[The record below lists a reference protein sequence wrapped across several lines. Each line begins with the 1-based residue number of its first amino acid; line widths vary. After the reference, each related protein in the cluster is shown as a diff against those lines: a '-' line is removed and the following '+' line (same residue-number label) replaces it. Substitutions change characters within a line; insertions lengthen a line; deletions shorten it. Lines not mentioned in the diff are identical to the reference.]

1 MAKNFPLEMAIWRHK
16 IDIDALCAL
25 GQENMGAHLDILFT
39 EIGDDFLT
47 ASMPVDHRTVQ
58 VYGILHGGASVVLA
72 ETVGSVAGSLCIDQ
86 EKYAIV
92 GVEVNA
98 NHLRPVRSGRV
109 FATARPIHLGRTM
122 HVWDIDV
129 RDERQKL
136 VAKSRLTLSI
146 IPKDK
151 LGVK

>member
-1 MAKNFPLEMAIWRHK
+1 MSIWK
-16 IDIDALCAL
+16 DTPDIPTLCAL
-25 GQENMGAHLDILFT
+25 SKGNMGAHLDIQFT
-39 EIGDDFLT
+39 AIGDDFLT

-109 FATARPIHLGRTM
+109 YATARPIHLGRTM

-129 RDERQKL
+129 HDEREKL
-136 VAKSRLTLSI
+136 VAKSRLTLNV

-151 LGVK
+151 LGGR

>member
-1 MAKNFPLEMAIWRHK
+1 MEIWK
-16 IDIDALCAL
+16 KKTDLTALCAL
-25 GQENMGAHLDILFT
+25 AIGNMGEHLDILFT
-39 EIGDDFLT
+39 EIGDDYLV

-58 VYGILHGGASVVLA
+58 VYGILHGGATVVLA
-72 ETVGSVAGSLCIDQ
+72 ETVGSVAGSLCIDD
-86 EKYAIV
+86 EKFAIV

-109 FATARPIHLGRTM
+109 YATARPIHLGRTM

-129 RDERQKL
+129 CDDRNKRI
-136 VAKSRLTLSI
+136 AKSRLTLNI

-151 LGVK
+151 LGGH